1 MILCSF
7 ISLQYATQAIEHIRT
22 VVALHQE
29 NHFIDLY
36 ENAFDQEFKYEIFS
50 YLIHSRKM
58 SAFRKKICQLH
69 LVAIGAGLA
78 NSMMYFLHC
87 ASFVYGSK
95 LVEEGEMT
103 YDKVFRYSVF

>member
-1 MILCSF
+1 
-7 ISLQYATQAIEHIRT
+7 
-22 VVALHQE
+22 
-29 NHFIDLY
+29 
-36 ENAFDQEFKYEIFS
+36 
-50 YLIHSRKM
+50 M